1 MILRR
6 LSIVVFL
13 VIGVAFGTW
22 SYYTQPVSS
31 AATAQRFVVKVGDT
45 ATSVGERLQ
54 ATGLIR
60 SSWVFRLT
68 ASIYSLDSSLEA
80 GEYELRP
87 NMSLS
92 EIMAQLQK
100 ASPFRLT
107 IPEGW
112 RLEQVAAL
120 VEEKGLFSKEDF
132 LRASRAQYTNSFLS
146 SRPAGAS
153 LEGYLFP
160 DTYFLSASTT
170 ASELVNKMLANF
182 DGRFPRQLRDQ
193 AARRG
198 LSVHQVVIL
207 ASIVEREVIRDSE
220 RPIIAAVFLKRL
232 ALGMT
237 LDADPTVQYA
247 LGSSPASVTRYGF
260 WKASL
265 SQDDMRVDSPYNTYR
280 QRGLPPGPIAS
291 PGLATL
297 RAVVEAPETDYLYF
311 VAKGDGSHAFAATL
325 EEHIQNIARYR
336 GAP

>member
-6 LSIVVFL
+6 LSIVLFL
-13 VIGVAFGTW
+13 VIGVAFGAW
-22 SYYTQPVSS
+22 SYYSQPVSS
-31 AATAQRFVVKVGDT
+31 AATAQRFVVKTGDT
-45 ATSVGERLQ
+45 AVSVGDRLQ
-54 ATGLIR
+54 AAGLIR
-60 SSWVFRLT
+60 SAWAFRLA
-68 ASIYSLDSSLEA
+68 ASIYGLDSSLGA
-80 GEYELRP
+80 GEYVLRP
-87 NMSLS
+87 NMTLS
-92 EIMAQLQK
+92 EVMAQLQK
-100 ASPFRLT
+100 ANPLRLT

-132 LRASRAQYTNSFLS
+132 LRASRAQFAYSFLS
-146 SRPAGAS
+146 GRPAGAS

-160 DTYFLSASTT
+160 DTYFLSGSTT
-170 ASELVNKMLANF
+170 ASDLVNKMLTNF
-182 DGRFPRQLRDQ
+182 DGRFTLQLRDR

-207 ASIVEREVIRDSE
+207 ASIVEREVIRDQE
-220 RPIIAAVFLKRL
+220 RPLIAAIFLKRL

-237 LDADPTVQYA
+237 LDADPTIQYA
-247 LGSSPASVTRYGF
+247 LGNSPASVTRYGF

-291 PGLATL
+291 PGLASL

-311 VAKGDGSHAFAATL
+311 VAKGDGSHAFATTL

-336 GAP
+336 GTP